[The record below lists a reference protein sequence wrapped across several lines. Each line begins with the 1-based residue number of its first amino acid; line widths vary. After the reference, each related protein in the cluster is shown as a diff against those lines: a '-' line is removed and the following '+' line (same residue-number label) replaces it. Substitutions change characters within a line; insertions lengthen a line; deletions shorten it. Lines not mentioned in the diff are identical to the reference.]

1 MWANNIDGEIKVFK
15 YLPHSWEGE
24 NVYFKG
30 FSSSPVAIREQEGF
44 FEIVDPQYD
53 PETEELGELYLE
65 DNKYHYIVKQK

>member
-15 YLPHSWEGE
+15 YLPSSWEGE

-30 FSSSPVAIREQEGF
+30 FASSPLAVREQEGF

-53 PETEELGELYLE
+53 PETEELGELHLE

>member
-1 MWANNIDGEIKVFK
+1 MWANNINGEIKVFK
-15 YLPHSWEGE
+15 YLPNTWDGV

-30 FSSSPVAIREQEGF
+30 FASSPTHVREQEGF

-53 PETEELGELYLE
+53 PETEELGDLYLE